1 MMAISK
7 DNSSEQ
13 QIPGGSGEWDHLISM
28 PQTRVVEFDPE
39 IRRLSQED
47 KDALS
52 ILISGSKKYRAQSI
66 LVGVLMSFLALL
78 LLFLGFVYL
87 VVGEIVT
94 EDSFAFVAIF
104 MLVVWCVM
112 TYLSFRLP
120 SRRST
125 LWVRKLEY
133 KQVVMFHSTTID
145 LTPFSPTQINPVK
158 NIHVWEYVSGIPEQR
173 TYNVHNNTYL
183 PKDIKEGDLIH
194 MYSKKLDGGKYSSG
208 FFVSK

>member
-1 MMAISK
+1 M
-7 DNSSEQ
+7 NSAEKRKIDS
-13 QIPGGSGEWDHLISM
+13 SGEWDHLISM

-47 KDALS
+47 KNALS

-78 LLFLGFVYL
+78 LLFLGSVYL

-104 MLVVWCVM
+104 MLVVWCVL

-120 SRRST
+120 SRRCNPIAKHR
-125 LWVRKLEY
+125 RKRI
-133 KQVVMFHSTTID
+133 Q
-145 LTPFSPTQINPVK
+145 
-158 NIHVWEYVSGIPEQR
+158 EQAVGPLGR
-173 TYNVHNNTYL
+173 RHLSIYL
-183 PKDIKEGDLIH
+183 NRGNLH
-194 MYSKKLDGGKYSSG
+194 
-208 FFVSK
+208 